1 MLSTHIETIVDV
13 CGTDSLPCYLQVTIS
28 LQLSVCEQPALSVL
42 VQTQYVSFN
51 FSHLCSPSS
60 QHCSLPSLSILCS
73 RLHMEDVCNAVL
85 LVWSSLRLTPIR
97 SFTLQWYQLK
107 NYLINPDWLALVLAE
122 EHFHHLGVGTTKHQG
137 ETGIRNIVRFS
148 TCVILIIKQT
158 TEWPGQWVQQMFWPT
173 FSLGL

>member
-1 MLSTHIETIVDV
+1 MFVGQIHFRVTCRLQFHYNCLSVN
-13 CGTDSLPCYLQVTIS
+13 SLLCLFSYKLKESRSNSICV
-28 LQLSVCEQPALSVL
+28 LQLS
-42 VQTQYVSFN
+42 
-51 FSHLCSPSS
+51 HLCTPSS

-97 SFTLQWYQLK
+97 SLTLQRYQLK
-107 NYLINPDWLALVLAE
+107 NYLINPDWLVLVLAE

-148 TCVILIIKQT
+148 TCVVLIIKQT
-158 TEWPGQWVQQMFWPT
+158 TEWPGQ
-173 FSLGL
+173 